1 MSRTRSW
8 RSKAG
13 SSGVSLDPGA
23 PCPFV
28 DTTEMCESR
37 EGSGRAFSL
46 GSGVELFVFEDFI
59 LRLGLLGFFS
69 SVVAFDLAI
78 LELAVFDLDEL

>member
-1 MSRTRSW
+1 M
-8 RSKAG
+8 
-13 SSGVSLDPGA
+13 SLDPGA

-28 DTTEMCESR
+28 DTTEICESR
-37 EGSGRAFSL
+37 DGPGSAFSL
-46 GSGVELFVFEDFI
+46 GSGVELFEDFI